1 MVGILLMSHGRMAEG
16 MLDSSKLF
24 FGDDIPQI
32 KALCLMAS
40 DNPEEFDEKIRAAV
54 EEIDDGQGVI
64 AMCDLLGGTPCN
76 RSALVLNDRLQVIT
90 GMNFSILSLK
100 NTSPT
105 LSLFSIAANASVAAI
120 SVTISRFIITC
131 VPKLRLSDTSTRS
144 ITVSSRSSSNTFE

>member
-1 MVGILLMSHGRMAEG
+1 

-90 GMNFSILSLK
+90 GMNFSILLELLGKRMSVNDISEIDIPELIQVGKDGIISLNEFFK
-100 NTSPT
+100 
-105 LSLFSIAANASVAAI
+105 AAQQEDSY
-120 SVTISRFIITC
+120 
-131 VPKLRLSDTSTRS
+131 
-144 ITVSSRSSSNTFE
+144 

>member
-1 MVGILLMSHGRMAEG
+1 MSHGRMAEG

-90 GMNFSILSLK
+90 GMNFSILLELLGKRMSVNDISEIDIPELIQVGKDGIISLNEFFK
-100 NTSPT
+100 
-105 LSLFSIAANASVAAI
+105 AAQQEDSY
-120 SVTISRFIITC
+120 
-131 VPKLRLSDTSTRS
+131 
-144 ITVSSRSSSNTFE
+144 

>member
-90 GMNFSILSLK
+90 GMNFSILLELLGKRMSVNDISEIDIPELIQVGKDGIISLNEFFK
-100 NTSPT
+100 
-105 LSLFSIAANASVAAI
+105 AAQQEGSY
-120 SVTISRFIITC
+120 
-131 VPKLRLSDTSTRS
+131 
-144 ITVSSRSSSNTFE
+144 

>member
-90 GMNFSILSLK
+90 GMNFSILLELLGKRMSVNDFSEIDIPELIQVGKDGIISLNEFFK
-100 NTSPT
+100 
-105 LSLFSIAANASVAAI
+105 AAQQEDSY
-120 SVTISRFIITC
+120 
-131 VPKLRLSDTSTRS
+131 
-144 ITVSSRSSSNTFE
+144 

>member
-76 RSALVLNDRLQVIT
+76 RSALVLNDRMQVIT
-90 GMNFSILSLK
+90 GMNFSILLELLGKRMSVNDISEIDIPELIQVGKDGIISLNEFFK
-100 NTSPT
+100 
-105 LSLFSIAANASVAAI
+105 AAQQEDSY
-120 SVTISRFIITC
+120 
-131 VPKLRLSDTSTRS
+131 
-144 ITVSSRSSSNTFE
+144 